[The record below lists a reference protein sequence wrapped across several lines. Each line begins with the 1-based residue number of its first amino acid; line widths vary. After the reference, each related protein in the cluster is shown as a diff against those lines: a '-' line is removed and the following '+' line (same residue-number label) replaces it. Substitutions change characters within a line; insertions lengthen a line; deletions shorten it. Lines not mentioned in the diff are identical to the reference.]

1 MPNSPRPPARLNTDG
16 RLAVECFLEPDRTN
30 PVLLG
35 GYGVGIG
42 REDVGM
48 EGCPVSLSVMLLN
61 PRATDYPKIQQ
72 KSYAPL
78 NLLYIASCL
87 ELDGHRVEILDMN
100 ATLLD
105 DAAVTAAVDGARA
118 DIYAFPY
125 FSEIAKQNLW
135 LSELCRAANPAATI
149 VMGGPGASPI
159 PIQCLRQFPEVD
171 VIVRGEGEW
180 TMRELAARVEQA
192 EPLRGCLG
200 LTYRAQ
206 DGSIHS
212 NEHRPVETDLDQ
224 LPPPARHLVGD
235 VYAKGQ
241 YYALLE
247 AERPVGGIVTSRGC
261 PFSCGFC
268 YNTVKR
274 YRMRSPENIL
284 EELTYLREKLGVRFV
299 EFNDILFTANRRRA
313 ERVFELLIAERLDIR
328 FAFKARAPE
337 LSDGFVGLA
346 KRAGAVQI
354 GFGVESGVQE
364 ILDRMHKKTTVEQCA
379 RGIDIVRRAGL
390 RCHTGYVLGYPGETP
405 DTIRQTVD
413 FITRTKP
420 TTLTIDVLLP
430 YPDTPVY
437 HEAKA
442 AGTLVG
448 DWAPDMPEYPWVR
461 LPWARCREDLEKA
474 RSWAM
479 NRVFFRPFYAGQF
492 VSMIVRARNRTLA
505 KYMAQETRLALLPRL
520 DIPSRSIGW

>member
-1 MPNSPRPPARLNTDG
+1 MPLKI
-16 RLAVECFLEPDRTN
+16 
-30 PVLLG
+30 LL
-35 GYGVGIG
+35 I
-42 REDVGM
+42 
-48 EGCPVSLSVMLLN
+48 N

-78 NLLYIASCL
+78 NLLYIAACL
-87 ELDGHRVEILDMN
+87 EQDHHEVAICDLN
-100 ATLLD
+100 ATLID
-105 DAAVTAAVDGARA
+105 DAEVERAIREARA

-125 FSEIAKQNLW
+125 FSEIAKQNFW
-135 LSELCRAANPAATI
+135 LMEQCRRANPAATI

-159 PIQCLRQFPEVD
+159 PKQCLRQFPDVD

-180 TMRELAARVEQA
+180 TMKELAARVERA
-192 EPLRGCLG
+192 ETLDGCLG
-200 LTYRAQ
+200 VTFRDKAGELV
-206 DGSIHS
+206 H
-212 NEHRPVETDLDQ
+212 NPHRPVDSDLDR
-224 LPPPARHLVGD
+224 LPMPARHLVTD
-235 VYAKGQ
+235 IYQKGQ

-247 AERPVGGIVTSRGC
+247 AKRPVGGIVTSRGC

-274 YRMRSPENIL
+274 YRMRSPENIV
-284 EELTYLREKLGVRFV
+284 EELVYLKEKLNVSFV

-313 ERVFELLIAERLDIR
+313 ERVFELLIKEKVGIR

-337 LSDGFVGLA
+337 ITDEFVLLA

-364 ILDRMHKKTTVEQCA
+364 ILDRMMKKTTVQQCA
-379 RGIDIVRRAGL
+379 DGIATVRRHGV

-413 FITRTKP
+413 FITRSKP

-442 AGTLVG
+442 DGTLVG
-448 DWAPDMPEYPWVR
+448 DWAPDMPEYPWVQ
-461 LPWARCREDLEKA
+461 LPWVRTREDLEKA

-479 NRVFFRPFYAGQF
+479 NRVFFRPFYASQF
-492 VSMIVRARNRTLA
+492 VSMIAKARNGTLA
-505 KYMAQETRLALLPRL
+505 RYLAQETRSALMPQP
-520 DIPSRSIGW
+520 DVSSRAIGW